1 MFWYSGRVT
10 QLLGIQN
17 VLVLTMIC
25 TGIRFSLLRQMKHPG
40 YVYLI
45 DLIRGATYGIFWS
58 SSTIFASQIGPPSLR
73 ATILLLLNGIYNGI
87 GRSTGGF
94 LGGKFQ
100 GVFGIDNLYL
110 WCSRINFTLAIAL
123 AILCYRNQKQG
134 SDCTD
139 HRMHG
144 KNTMHAKKVE

>member
-1 MFWYSGRVT
+1 
-10 QLLGIQN
+10 
-17 VLVLTMIC
+17 
-25 TGIRFSLLRQMKHPG
+25 MKHPG